1 MSLRWFGGKT
11 LYRTSALGRPKA
23 TDRYYDPSTALLEE
37 RVVLFKARNFDEAI
51 RKAEREA
58 GAYATGSH
66 LNPYGQQV
74 KTVYLGCVDAF
85 ELFDPPAQGV
95 EVFSATELIRKRTDT
110 KTVTERKFAK
120 KEQRGGI
127 KSRRKKFLNQDFVR
141 RVY

>member
-1 MSLRWFGGKT
+1 MSLRWFGVKT

-23 TDRYYDPSTALLEE
+23 TDRYYDPLTALLEE

-58 GAYATGSH
+58 GSYTKSSH
-66 LNPYGQQV
+66 LNPYGQKV
-74 KTVYLGCVDAF
+74 KTVYLGHVDAF

-95 EVFSATELIRKRTDT
+95 EVFSSTDLIRKRTDMR
-110 KTVTERKFAK
+110 TVTERKLGK
-120 KEQRGGI
+120 KEKRGGI
-127 KSRRKKFLNQDFVR
+127 KSGRKKFLNQEFVR